1 MKKIVMMTIAL
12 VSMTQA
18 MATNTVDKTFDKGS
32 DRHRT
37 YRMDRHYQHDGDIT
51 DMMVTKLGL
60 DKAQT
65 EKLKQL
71 NTEYA
76 DLFQRPGHD
85 RQMGRQG
92 MEMRERKMPTEA
104 ERKQMKEK
112 MDQRKARQEEY
123 NTKLKSI
130 LTKEQ
135 YAQYEQMRPARPAHP
150 KEGFRGGRP
159 QGGDYQRKDKE

>member
-1 MKKIVMMTIAL
+1 
-12 VSMTQA
+12 
-18 MATNTVDKTFDKGS
+18 
-32 DRHRT
+32 
-37 YRMDRHYQHDGDIT
+37 
-51 DMMVTKLGL
+51 
-60 DKAQT
+60 
-65 EKLKQL
+65 
-71 NTEYA
+71 
-76 DLFQRPGHD
+76 
-85 RQMGRQG
+85 
-92 MEMRERKMPTEA
+92 MRERKMPTEA

-123 NTKLKSI
+123 NTKLKGI